1 MSVGA
6 NIRERR
12 EKAGL
17 TQEYVA
23 EQADV
28 SQVLLCRIEKG
39 VLPPSLRVI
48 ASIAKTLGCTVDDL
62 LKDESA

>member
-1 MSVGA
+1 MNVGT
-6 NIRERR
+6 NIRKRR
-12 EKAGL
+12 EKAGM

-39 VLPPSLRVI
+39 VIPPSLRVT